1 MGMGMGMGNQLLLAA
16 EMHIILQIFFT
27 TTLDGLC
34 KAVLLVLTFRRH
46 CRSLEI
52 GRGVGD

>member
-34 KAVLLVLTFRRH
+34 KAVLLVLTFRCH
-46 CRSLEI
+46 
-52 GRGVGD
+52 